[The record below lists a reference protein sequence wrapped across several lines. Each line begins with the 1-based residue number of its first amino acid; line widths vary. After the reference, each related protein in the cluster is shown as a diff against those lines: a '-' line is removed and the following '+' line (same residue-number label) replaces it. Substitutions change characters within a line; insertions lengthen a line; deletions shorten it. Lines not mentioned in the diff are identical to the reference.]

1 MKNLRL
7 LYSKSAQFIEMFN
20 WEISTYQ
27 KCRMKTE
34 IQLNKNKRN
43 GRAYWVLGR
52 GSMLL
57 QFKLKLQQ
65 TKTAK

>member
-1 MKNLRL
+1 
-7 LYSKSAQFIEMFN
+7 MFK
-20 WEISTYQ
+20 WEISTTYQ

-43 GRAYWVLGR
+43 GRAFWALGR

-57 QFKLKLQQ
+57 KLQQFKLKLQQ